1 MQPASPS
8 CTWAGCSASFSRRR
22 VPCHHPPWCRS
33 RLAWSSWGRPA
44 YIIDRHPASSSAAH
58 TPNAPSAAAGC
69 MGSLLDARNA
79 SCDLPQDR
87 TRRIGRCIRQFGN
100 RREEPTQQQ
109 DNQDSDVETHCPGLR
124 VRARRR
130 CMTTSAA
137 TRSSPGMAARPLASL
152 CYTML
157 NDGAKALSWSHL

>member
-1 MQPASPS
+1 MPKDISSIGKTDLTAVQHVA
-8 CTWAGCSASFSRRR
+8 
-22 VPCHHPPWCRS
+22 PPFIPGE
-33 RLAWSSWGRPA
+33 RLLIVAF
-44 YIIDRHPASSSAAH
+44 
-58 TPNAPSAAAGC
+58 APSAAAGC